1 MTNWALNPGVVSK
14 ALSGEAV
21 ASEAEFR
28 CQHVQCDSGSRVSVR
43 TRTCW
48 RSAHSS
54 LVVAPDVL
62 FPFSRG
68 AGSQLRFLLHTF
80 IFIGSI

>member
-28 CQHVQCDSGSRVSVR
+28 CQHVIQEAGSVSVHGHAGVQL
-43 TRTCW
+43 TQAW
-48 RSAHSS
+48 A
-54 LVVAPDVL
+54 VAPDVL
-62 FPFSRG
+62 FPFSQA